1 MRAKEDEMAKIG
13 QKVDR
18 RRVEKALCTLVD
30 YEWKLKDVGHKK
42 GINFDHAFSDVCDV
56 LRTVADGED

>member
-1 MRAKEDEMAKIG
+1 MTKIG

-18 RRVEKALCTLVD
+18 RRVERALCTLVD

-42 GINFDHAFSDVCDV
+42 GINFDHAFADVCDV